1 MPDIAVPCAAAA
13 APFIDGGQ
21 PRMIRRSR
29 RWPPANAAVSR
40 QNTRRR
46 RPPAIAAVSRQNT
59 RRRRPPAIAAG
70 SRQNTRLRRLVERSR
85 LGGLPRE
92 ASEGK
97 SAGTRPTH
105 DTRELLSVRRPAPGI
120 WRRRPTTT
128 RPPPRQGGARGES
141 GVVGRKTRTEK
152 ARSLTSRHERSL
164 QDANS
169 NTGEDCGKKSA
180 RAKSKLEK
188 SARKGRGRA
197 QSKLENLRR
206 SGKGASVLDRSQMR
220 VHGCAALMDGDW
232 PALVGVPRVRLSPR
246 GPERGCESVYG
257 AARPPHHRLPN
268 TGALPAL
275 TAQNR
280 DGPPY
285 LPRGTQAAYGPRQG
299 PTHGRGTKGRRCGAR
314 LSRHT
319 GSCRIVRLFGLT

>member
-1 MPDIAVPCAAAA
+1 
-13 APFIDGGQ
+13 
-21 PRMIRRSR
+21 MIRRSR
-29 RWPPANAAVSR
+29 RWPPA
-40 QNTRRR
+40 
-46 RPPAIAAVSRQNT
+46 IAAGSRQNT

-70 SRQNTRLRRLVERSR
+70 SRQNTRLRRLVKRSR
-85 LGGLPRE
+85 LGGPPRE

-97 SAGTRPTH
+97 SAGTRPTN

-128 RPPPRQGGARGES
+128 RPPPRQGGTRGES
-141 GVVGRKTRTEK
+141 GAVGRKARTEK

-164 QDANS
+164 QDATS
-169 NTGEDCGKKSA
+169 NTDEDGGKKSA

-188 SARKGRGRA
+188 SARKGHGRA
-197 QSKLENLRR
+197 QGRPANRR
-206 SGKGASVLDRSQMR
+206 WSGKGASVLDRSQTR
-220 VHGCAALMDGDW
+220 VHGCAALTDEDGH
-232 PALVGVPRVRLSPR
+232 ARVGVPRVRLSPR

-257 AARPPHHRLPN
+257 AARPPQHRSPN

-280 DGPPY
+280 DGPPH
-285 LPRGTQAAYGPRQG
+285 LPRGTQAAYGPRQE
-299 PTHGRGTKGRRCGAR
+299 PTQGRGTKGRRCGAR

-319 GSCRIVRLFGLT
+319 GSCRIVRLFGPSGA